1 MGLFDFMRKGKEE
14 KKAFQQENLKRLE
27 SEFDATEAL
36 GEKTFPNAMQ
46 FIYDKERRCFVVVEG
61 PEDDFKSKNPYVI
74 DFDQVEDAY
83 VEVDEFWTEKAG
95 NSTSGNRCRAA

>member
-1 MGLFDFMRKGKEE
+1 MGLFNFMRKGKEE
-14 KKAFQQENLKRLE
+14 KKAFQEENLKRLE

-36 GEKTFPNAMQ
+36 GVKEFPSAMQ

-61 PEDDFKSKNPYVI
+61 PEDDFKSKNPYII
-74 DFDQVEDAY
+74 DFDQVKEAY